1 MGSDTNWSGP
11 EQTQPDTIARH
22 PKTVVALIVLLA
34 VAQIERAQAIPG
46 NAMQIV
52 MH

>member
-1 MGSDTNWSGP
+1 MGIDPNRSGP
-11 EQTQPDTIARH
+11 ELTQPDPVARH

-34 VAQIERAQAIPG
+34 VAQIERAQAIPR
-46 NAMQIV
+46 NARQIV